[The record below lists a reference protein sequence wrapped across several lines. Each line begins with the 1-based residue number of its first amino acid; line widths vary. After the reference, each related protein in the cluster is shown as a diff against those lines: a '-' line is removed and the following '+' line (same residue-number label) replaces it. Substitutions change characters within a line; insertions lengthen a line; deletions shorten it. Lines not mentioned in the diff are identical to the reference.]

1 MQVCVFL
8 AQATE
13 SPGSSEANEP
23 KFHFAEKIWRTVVKK
38 SKVSESSQRRMSI
51 LGALKIAA
59 APKTRK
65 SDKKGTIREK
75 IKADFKG
82 EEAEEVLLKANREFK
97 DETKIDYVF

>member
-1 MQVCVFL
+1 MQVCLFL

-13 SPGSSEANEP
+13 SPGLSGANEP
-23 KFHFAEKIWRTVVKK
+23 KLYFAEKIWRTVVKK

-65 SDKKGTIREK
+65 SDKKSTIREK

-82 EEAEEVLLKANREFK
+82 EEAEKMLLKANREFK